1 MIHILKPIK
10 STQIVVMHI
19 KSYAVMM
26 IDTQNLLM
34 MMMMMMMM
42 FDLIEELM
50 PGGGGYFR
58 KFQIG
63 VCREGS

>member
-26 IDTQNLLM
+26 IDTQNL
-34 MMMMMMMM
+34 
-42 FDLIEELM
+42 FDLIEEQM
-50 PGGGGYFR
+50 PGGGGGYFR